1 VHLQLSGSA
10 DFGSRV
16 FICLTHFA
24 VSSCPEPVGHPQP
37 LSCSER
43 DREEKERK
51 VPLWLMLAVS
61 IWKWKACRLQTPRG
75 RVQQLSHRSYAPTS
89 LLNWSYFFLH
99 PASSSTGKEMSFVLL
114 SLRKCAFACFSEEQ
128 NSAGTLKQVSFS
140 PMPFIHV
147 QAFPC
152 VSKYGPLFTISL

>member
-1 VHLQLSGSA
+1 MAHA
-10 DFGSRV
+10 
-16 FICLTHFA
+16 
-24 VSSCPEPVGHPQP
+24 SCKHMEV
-37 LSCSER
+37 E
-43 DREEKERK
+43 
-51 VPLWLMLAVS
+51 
-61 IWKWKACRLQTPRG
+61 
-75 RVQQLSHRSYAPTS
+75 RVQTTDTKRQSTTTQPQILCTYISPE
-89 LLNWSYFFLH
+89 LELFFLH